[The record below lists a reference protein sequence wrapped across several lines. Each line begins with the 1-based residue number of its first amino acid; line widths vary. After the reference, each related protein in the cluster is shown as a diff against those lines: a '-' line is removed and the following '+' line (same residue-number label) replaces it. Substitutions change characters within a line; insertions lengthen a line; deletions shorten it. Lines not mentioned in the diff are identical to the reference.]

1 MNQALSISRNA
12 ALRWGNVALIGA
24 LAGSL
29 AVVGLIAAK
38 ASDRILL
45 LPMALVVAFFI
56 VFLFSRPRLNFIVWL
71 GGFAFLFSSEVG
83 LQFHEVAY
91 GLYFYSYLSHWY
103 IRRLFLFKRS
113 IIHGRL
119 DVAIGLWLGLGLTL
133 GLGLG
138 LFFGADLTSIR
149 GEWLGLTVIAIYFPI
164 KEFSMREKHGPAI
177 LLAILSFIGL
187 WVTFDNVLTAGRTLA
202 AATLSWE
209 IETVRKAGR
218 ELLLSFSGIMLLS
231 VLPVL
236 RKRVWQL
243 GLVIIL
249 AILLGGLILT
259 KSRAYWV
266 EYLVAVVVLIAI
278 TPGSERRRLVAWCV
292 GGIGIISLISILFL
306 SPYFNLLIAGTSSRF
321 ATLGAASADLSLLN
335 RFVEAS
341 AVLEKVGRN
350 PILGYGLATD
360 FSFFDI
366 IALRTRTRG
375 YIHIGFV
382 AVMYKFGLWG
392 VILIVY
398 VWLSSL
404 SIAFSDS
411 RRMAFST
418 FDRAALRGVF
428 ACSTSMVL
436 AAMTSSVFFEAD
448 KLSAFIFI
456 TALGIG
462 IHFKYTKMRVQPSHV
477 IRKGRRL

>member
-1 MNQALSISRNA
+1 M
-12 ALRWGNVALIGA
+12 VAA

-38 ASDRILL
+38 APDLILL
-45 LPMALVVAFFI
+45 VPLALVAACFG

-71 GGFAFLFSSEVG
+71 GGFALLLSSEVG
-83 LQFHEVAY
+83 LQLHEVVY
-91 GLYFYSYLSHWY
+91 GLYFYAYLGHWY
-103 IRRLFLFKRS
+103 IRRLFLYKRP
-113 IIHGRL
+113 IIHGRI
-119 DVAIGLWLGLGLTL
+119 DVAVGLWLGLGLTL
-133 GLGLG
+133 GVGLG

-149 GEWLGLTVIAIYFPI
+149 GEWLALTVIAIYFPI
-164 KEFSMREKHGPAI
+164 KEFSIREKHGPAI
-177 LLAILSFIGL
+177 LLAILAYMGL
-187 WVTFDNVLTAGRTLA
+187 WVTFDNVLVASRTLA
-202 AATLSWE
+202 AATASWE

-218 ELLLSFSGIMLLS
+218 ELLLTFAGIILLS

-236 RKRVWQL
+236 KRRAQQV
-243 GLVIIL
+243 GLAVVI
-249 AILLGGLILT
+249 AILFGGLILT

-278 TPGSERRRLVAWCV
+278 TPGAERRRLVAWCV
-292 GGIGIISLISILFL
+292 AGAGILSLISILFL
-306 SPYFNLLIAGTSSRF
+306 SSYINLLIAGTSSRF

-341 AVLEKVGRN
+341 AVLEKVGKN

-360 FSFFDI
+360 YSFFDI

-382 AVMYKFGLWG
+382 AVLYKFGLWG
-392 VILIVY
+392 VMLVAY

-404 SIAFSDS
+404 SIAFGDS
-411 RRMAFST
+411 RRKIFSA
-418 FDRAALRGVF
+418 FDRATLRGIF

-436 AAMTSSVFFEAD
+436 SAVTSSVFFEPD
-448 KLSAFIFI
+448 KLSAFIFV

-462 IHFKYTKMRVQPSHV
+462 IHFKYEKMCAQPNHANSL
-477 IRKGRRL
+477 RTG

>member
-1 MNQALSISRNA
+1 MKAAFTISHNR
-12 ALRWGNVALIGA
+12 ALRWGNAGLIA
-24 LAGSL
+24 AFAGSL
-29 AVVGLIAAK
+29 TVVGLIAAK
-38 ASDRILL
+38 APDLILL
-45 LPMALVVAFFI
+45 LPVALVVACVG

-71 GGFAFLFSSEVG
+71 GGFALLFSSEVG

-91 GLYFYSYLSHWY
+91 GLYFYAYLGHWY
-103 IRRLFLFKRS
+103 LRRLLLYKRP

-119 DVAIGLWLGLGLTL
+119 DLAVGLWLGLGLTL
-133 GLGLG
+133 GVGLG
-138 LFFGADLTSIR
+138 LFFGADLTRIR
-149 GEWLGLTVIAIYFPI
+149 GEWLAVTVIAIYFPI

-177 LLAILSFIGL
+177 LLAILAFIGL
-187 WVTFDNVLTAGRTLA
+187 WVTFDNVLVAGRTLA
-202 AATLSWE
+202 AATATWE

-218 ELLLSFSGIMLLS
+218 ELLLTFSGLMLLS

-236 RKRVWQL
+236 KKRAHQV
-243 GLVIIL
+243 GVGVIV

-266 EYLVAVVVLIAI
+266 EYLVAVVVLISI

-292 GGIGIISLISILFL
+292 AGTGILSVISILFL
-306 SPYFNLLIAGTSSRF
+306 SSYINLVIAGTSSRF

-341 AVLEKVGRN
+341 AVLEKVVKN
-350 PILGYGLATD
+350 PILGYGFATD

-382 AVMYKFGLWG
+382 AVLYKFGLWG
-392 VILIVY
+392 GMLVAY

-404 SIAFSDS
+404 STAFGDS
-411 RRMAFST
+411 RRKIFSA
-418 FDRAALRGVF
+418 FDRAAFRGIF

-436 AAMTSSVFFEAD
+436 AAMTSSVFFEPD

-462 IHFKYTKMRVQPSHV
+462 IHFKYEKTRTQPNRADLVRS
-477 IRKGRRL
+477 